1 MYIGFLLGE
10 PKQVSCRHLGKVMG
24 ISHDSVN
31 RFLNRESYDGEDLF
45 NEVKGLVN
53 LCGGTLSVDDSV
65 LDKPYANYIA
75 YVGYFWSG
83 KHHASVRGINLVTMY
98 YTDTEGNHYPMNF
111 RVVDKSENKTKNEYF
126 LEMLAELLAWGLK
139 PAMVTGDSWYSCA
152 KNLKV
157 IKNNGLGFMFAIK
170 SNRTVSLEKGS
181 WQQVQA
187 LDIPADGLEVWLKD
201 FGKVKL
207 FRTRLKD
214 QLRHYVVYLPEED
227 KLSQFD
233 HRAFDLVHDTHWQ
246 IEQYHRVIK
255 QVCNIENFQVRGK
268 QATKNHLFAAI
279 LGYVKLQ
286 RLTTIQAI
294 RNCYQVRQDL
304 FTSVVRTFIS
314 ECHIGENSLGP
325 LFSAIVNA

>member
-1 MYIGFLLGE
+1 
-10 PKQVSCRHLGKVMG
+10 
-24 ISHDSVN
+24 
-31 RFLNRESYDGEDLF
+31 
-45 NEVKGLVN
+45 
-53 LCGGTLSVDDSV
+53 
-65 LDKPYANYIA
+65 
-75 YVGYFWSG
+75 
-83 KHHASVRGINLVTMY
+83 MY

-111 RVVDKSENKTKNEYF
+111 RVVDKSENKTKNEHF

-139 PAMVTGDSWYSCA
+139 PAMVTGDSGYSCA
-152 KNLKV
+152 KNLKA

-170 SNRTVSLEKGS
+170 SNRAVSLEKGS

-214 QLRHYVVYLPEED
+214 QLRHYVVYLPDED
-227 KLSQFD
+227 KLNPFD
-233 HRAFDLVHDTHWQ
+233 RRAFNLVHDTHWQ
-246 IEQYHRVIK
+246 IEEYHRAIK

-268 QATKNHLFAAI
+268 QATKNLMFAAI

-304 FTSVVRTFIS
+304 FTNVVRTFIS

-325 LFSAIVNA
+325 LFSAVVNA